1 MVWKKSPVSS
11 QDIRRLHEQYGLDV
25 ISSSILAR
33 RGLTSREQIKFYL
46 ESELS
51 YLHNPFLFDDME
63 EVVDRINE
71 AVTEGEKVC
80 VFGDRD
86 VDGITSTALLVQELR
101 SLSLE
106 VSYKLPDGDEPYGL
120 TMEGVDLVAAQ
131 HVTLIITVD
140 CGISNFDEIA
150 YAHSLGIDTIVLD
163 HHISGDSLPPALA
176 IIDPKVP
183 GCGYPFEHLAGCGV
197 VAKVI
202 WALRFSKTDFYREEC
217 ILLHAQPGHDTVII
231 QAVRIENLLVVD
243 RVIEEINPG
252 LIDVSKSKA
261 LEFLSA
267 GLPILVVDAAAEL
280 AQLRQAFGKKIDIH
294 LVDMR
299 SEMEAVLPVVKGK
312 GLFALSNISRAVR
325 YSPHGKDE
333 LQVLYTL
340 FIAYCMKRY
349 PSLDAEYESVLDLVA
364 IGTVADLMPMENEN
378 RILVKRGLKV
388 LAQGR
393 RQSLLPLF
401 SMQNLMG
408 KQLSTS
414 DISWQISPVINAS
427 GRMGKPTVALE
438 MLLAGDLYEAESLAG
453 ELIKLNKERQK
464 LGEDAWD
471 RMKESAQES
480 FEESGSK
487 LVVVEDSTLSRGIT
501 GLMASRLLR
510 QYNAPAIV
518 LATVDESR
526 VSASM
531 RSPENF
537 DAREFL
543 SRFSDLF
550 LDFGGHTCAGGF
562 SMDVEHLAEFKK
574 RVTDEIDTMDCMID
588 DAEDELVIDVT
599 LPDTYMTPGIIKVV
613 EFFEPYGEKNPPLVL
628 MMEGAQIEDIQF
640 MNNKGGSVQHVKLT
654 LAFGEYK

>member
-51 YLHNPFLFDDME
+51 YLHNPFLFFDDME

-101 SLSLE
+101 SLSLD

-120 TMEGVDLVAAQ
+120 TMEGVDLVSSQ
-131 HVTLIITVD
+131 NVTLIITVD

-197 VAKVI
+197 VAKVL

-231 QAVRIENLLVVD
+231 QAMKIENLLVVD

-267 GLPILVVDAAAEL
+267 GLPIMVLDAAAEL
-280 AQLRQAFGKKIDIH
+280 AQLRQAFGKK
-294 LVDMR
+294 
-299 SEMEAVLPVVKGK
+299 
-312 GLFALSNISRAVR
+312 N
-325 YSPHGKDE
+325 
-333 LQVLYTL
+333 
-340 FIAYCMKRY
+340 RY
-349 PSLDAEYESVLDLVA
+349 PSHRYA
-364 IGTVADLMPMENEN
+364 
-378 RILVKRGLKV
+378 
-388 LAQGR
+388 
-393 RQSLLPLF
+393 
-401 SMQNLMG
+401 
-408 KQLSTS
+408 
-414 DISWQISPVINAS
+414 
-427 GRMGKPTVALE
+427 
-438 MLLAGDLYEAESLAG
+438 
-453 ELIKLNKERQK
+453 
-464 LGEDAWD
+464 
-471 RMKESAQES
+471 
-480 FEESGSK
+480 
-487 LVVVEDSTLSRGIT
+487 
-501 GLMASRLLR
+501 
-510 QYNAPAIV
+510 
-518 LATVDESR
+518 
-526 VSASM
+526 
-531 RSPENF
+531 
-537 DAREFL
+537 
-543 SRFSDLF
+543 
-550 LDFGGHTCAGGF
+550 
-562 SMDVEHLAEFKK
+562 
-574 RVTDEIDTMDCMID
+574 
-588 DAEDELVIDVT
+588 
-599 LPDTYMTPGIIKVV
+599 
-613 EFFEPYGEKNPPLVL
+613 
-628 MMEGAQIEDIQF
+628 
-640 MNNKGGSVQHVKLT
+640 
-654 LAFGEYK
+654 